1 MTIEIEFC
9 SSERQQMQQD
19 IASLTYGSGGV
30 SLPVLLEICLHIL
43 SGIEADPCSKMNSY
57 RSQFSRLCFQGL

>member
-9 SSERQQMQQD
+9 SSERQKMQQD
-19 IASLTYGSGGV
+19 MALLTYGSGGV

-43 SGIEADPCSKMNSY
+43 SGTEADPCSRMNSY
-57 RSQFSRLCFQGL
+57 RSQLLKLCFQGL